1 VTRKLS
7 VSVRFRAAQA
17 NTFQDIEHKSITWLS
32 EEEVNFSEFE
42 CCTFNNC
49 NFRAMCIC
57 FGTFIDCTFNDCT
70 FSNAKINYVAF
81 RTVTFN
87 KCEIKDVNF
96 AMCDKLI
103 LKLRL
108 RIALDF
114 SKFYT

>member
-1 VTRKLS
+1 
-7 VSVRFRAAQA
+7 
-17 NTFQDIEHKSITWLS
+17 
-32 EEEVNFSEFE
+32 
-42 CCTFNNC
+42 
-49 NFRAMCIC
+49 MCIC

-103 LKLRL
+103 FEIAFKDCIGFFQVLYLKLKGTSL
-108 RIALDF
+108 PIVV
-114 SKFYT
+114 